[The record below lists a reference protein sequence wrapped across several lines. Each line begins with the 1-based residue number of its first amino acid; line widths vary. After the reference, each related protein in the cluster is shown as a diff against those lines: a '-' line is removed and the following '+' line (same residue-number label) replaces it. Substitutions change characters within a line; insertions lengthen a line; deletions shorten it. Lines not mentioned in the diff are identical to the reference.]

1 MTGSQPVVLNR
12 FTISASRDIIAVK
25 DYLGNRWFCDM
36 KENRIAVY
44 LGKWGKEDTFPL
56 SYVPEDRERQLLRMN
71 NPRRKKEMEA
81 VWSLLGYALK
91 EEGLSPEK
99 INLRLLPSG
108 KWASDQLFFSL
119 SHEGNY
125 AAVALST
132 HPIGVDIVFRND
144 ERLSDRLRKHIST
157 PEEYSS
163 EWSTAAL
170 FAAKEAIFKRDGGTA
185 FVPSS
190 INVLFENER
199 VFANEFD
206 GLVVAVA
213 SSDLLSP
220 SVVDL
225 HLPASIAWPM

>member
-1 MTGSQPVVLNR
+1 
-12 FTISASRDIIAVK
+12 
-25 DYLGNRWFCDM
+25 M
-36 KENRIAVY
+36 KEKRIAVY

-99 INLRLLPSG
+99 LKLRLLPSG

-125 AAVALST
+125 VAVALST
-132 HPIGVDIVFRND
+132 YPIGVDIVFRND
-144 ERLSDRLRKHIST
+144 ERLSDRLRKHISI

-170 FAAKEAIFKRDGGTA
+170 FAAKEAIFKRDGRTA

-199 VFANEFD
+199 VFAQEID
-206 GLVVAVA
+206 GLVIAVA

-220 SVVDL
+220 SAVDL